1 MVKKIL
7 LILFSFTIVGIAS
20 AQQRYALVE
29 VFTNSDCPLC
39 PPAHTALDNYVKQ
52 DSSAK
57 FVNFIY
63 YHMVYPYPQDQL
75 YQDNKMDSGARNTYY
90 GPYYETPDAFFDGV
104 VQSNTYQTWGS
115 KINKEVTVVSPFNI
129 KLSGMPGDSGF
140 TVNAKISALDSVSA
154 NDLIL
159 HFVVVENVSYRGSN
173 GVSPQFYVMRKMLP
187 DAGGM
192 PISVNVGSTK
202 EFSQKVNLQ
211 SIWIPDSLS
220 VVVFIQ
226 SKSEKT
232 VYQSSRIRY
241 SSIVTSINKNNK
253 LQPTQFKLDQNYPN
267 PFNPSTVISYQLAV
281 GSHVTLNVYDILG
294 NEVATLIN
302 GQKPAGNYSVKF
314 NASNLSS
321 GVYFYQLKTGNFIR
335 TKKMI
340 LLK

>member
-1 MVKKIL
+1 MI
-7 LILFSFTIVGIAS
+7 IGIAH
-20 AQQRYALVE
+20 AQQRYVLVE

-39 PPAHTALDNYVKQ
+39 PPAHTALNNYTKQ
-52 DSSAK
+52 DLNAK

-63 YHMVYPYPQDQL
+63 YHMVYPYPQDPL
-75 YQDNKMDSGARNTYY
+75 YQANKTDSDARNLYY
-90 GPYYETPDAFFDGV
+90 GPYHSTPDGFFDGV
-104 VQSNTYQTWGS
+104 VQANTYQNWGS
-115 KINKEVTVVSPFNI
+115 KINNEVAVASPF
-129 KLSGMPGDSGF
+129 KMTLSGIPGDTTF
-140 TVNAKISALDSVSA
+140 TVNAQISALDSVTA
-154 NDLIL
+154 NDLVL
-159 HFVVVENVSYRGSN
+159 HFVVVENVSYEGSN

-192 PISVNVGSTK
+192 PISVSVGSTK
-202 EFSQKVNLQ
+202 EFSQKINLQ
-211 SIWIPDSLS
+211 SVWIPDSLS

-226 SKSEKT
+226 SKSKKT

-241 SSIVTSINKNNK
+241 SSIVTSISENTK
-253 LQPTQFKLDQNYPN
+253 LEPTQFKLDQNYPN

-281 GSHVTLNVYDILG
+281 GSHVTLKVYDILG

-302 GQKPAGNYSVKF
+302 GQKSAGNYSVKF

-321 GVYFYQLKTGNFIR
+321 GVYFYQLKAGNLVR